1 MWDDNENELL
11 PYTVVYPQELDENDR
26 FSFDVAYF
34 FNIGTSNPNRN
45 NLEYVT
51 KFHRQLTFYNVM
63 ASLQCE
69 VAASFANQSNHNL
82 I

>member
-51 KFHRQLTFYNVM
+51 INLVSFE
-63 ASLQCE
+63 ASIIFSIYSL
-69 VAASFANQSNHNL
+69 VNSSD
-82 I
+82 IPS